1 MIASRFYNRAH
12 KNMLIT
18 ALITAVSLLGDAM
31 LYAVLPIYSKEFGL
45 NALWQIGIL
54 LSINRFVRIPI
65 HPLIGWFYT
74 RYRIRSGL
82 LIAVCLT
89 VVSTSSYGIFNGF
102 FMLLF
107 ARCIWGVAW
116 AFIKQ
121 AGQLLVVEAITET
134 KEPGRLTGLFNGI
147 SGSGGVVGMVI
158 GSLLSEIFSASA
170 VLIGF
175 SILSVM
181 TFPLV
186 FLIQTDRQGS
196 IQMHNTK
203 MKVPIQVIWD
213 QRLIILLSTGFVSS
227 LLFQGYMKSTLSYWV
242 DMRDL
247 SASALLSSIS
257 AATLTG
263 ILLAI
268 KWGAEP
274 FLGYFAG
281 KLSDKSQSRT
291 EWLTVS
297 TMLGGILFVIIAF
310 HIHTFLW
317 IATLIGLLLLSS
329 IVTTLIDAD
338 AAQYASDSSNKHYV
352 VSVYSMTIDIGA
364 ALGPFLGFTL
374 LSIMGN
380 TALNIIAALL
390 LGLCGFMLY
399 RVNKRNR
406 DHNLAVP
413 IKPS

>member
-1 MIASRFYNRAH
+1 
-12 KNMLIT
+12 
-18 ALITAVSLLGDAM
+18 M
-31 LYAVLPIYSKEFGL
+31 LYAVLPINSKEFGL
-45 NALWQIGIL
+45 TALWQIGIL

-74 RYRIRSGL
+74 RYPIRNGL

-89 VVSTSSYGIFNGF
+89 VVSTSSYGLFNGF
-102 FMLLF
+102 GVLLI

-121 AGQLLVVEAITET
+121 AGQLLVVDAITET

-158 GSLLSEIFSASA
+158 GSLLSESFSAST

-175 SILSVM
+175 AIIGVMIL
-181 TFPLV
+181 PLV
-186 FLIQTDRQGS
+186 FLIKTDSRDS
-196 IQMHNTK
+196 IHIAFNKTK
-203 MKVPIQVIWD
+203 APVQAFWE
-213 QRLIILLSTGFVSS
+213 QRLIILLLTGFVTS

-263 ILLAI
+263 ILLSI

-281 KLSDKSQSRT
+281 RLSDKTQSRT

-297 TMLGGILFVIIAF
+297 TLVGGILFVIIAF
-310 HIHTFLW
+310 HIHTGLW
-317 IATLIGLLLLSS
+317 IATLIILLLLSS
-329 IVTTLIDAD
+329 VVTTLLDAD

-374 LSIMGN
+374 LSIIGN
-380 TALNIIAALL
+380 TAMNIGAALL
-390 LGLCGFMLY
+390 LGLCGLILF
-399 RVNKRNR
+399 RVNKRSRNI
-406 DHNLAVP
+406 AIP
-413 IKPS
+413 YKPS